1 MGNSEFEAT
10 QSPSSRRLNG
20 RDSGTQLAGSLVEDA
35 NYLMGI
41 PELRSADQG
50 AARRRWTIN
59 GDFTTLRRN
68 GVARYAREVTM
79 ALDALISE
87 GHPLGRDLEM
97 DLVIPRPLTEPLPL
111 KAITAR
117 IIPEFNRPRLPQLW
131 VQAQLPWHVP
141 GGLLSFCNLAP
152 VMLSRQIACIHDMH
166 TRLMPLSYPRGFRWA
181 HRLILPA
188 LGRRAARITT
198 VSQLARSH
206 LIKFGIAPEE
216 NIVVTY
222 NGSDHAKRWD
232 ARKSSLAVDRRRP
245 YVLCL
250 GRGDQEY
257 KNLELLARLAPLL
270 DEMGLDLW
278 MPGDVDEAT
287 VLRYVAKL
295 PDNIVFLGRID
306 DDDFKKALEGAL
318 CFLFPSRIEGF
329 GLPAVEA
336 MASGC
341 PVIASSSPCLPE
353 ICGDSALYVDPEDV
367 HAWAEKVRHLLVTPA
382 LREWLVTKGNA
393 RASSYSWRWI
403 AWKYLELMV
412 QVDADFGERSR
423 GRRPSEGNDLAE
435 FSKPAQGRGDRR
447 HRVAPGANPRSMA

>member
-1 MGNSEFEAT
+1 MGKLDFDTTDAPPRLRNGYHPDTPLVKSLAENAENSIGHSAWSLEK
-10 QSPSSRRLNG
+10 P
-20 RDSGTQLAGSLVEDA
+20 GT
-35 NYLMGI
+35 
-41 PELRSADQG
+41 P
-50 AARRRWTIN
+50 RRRWTIN
-59 GDFTTLRRN
+59 GDFTTLRPN

-87 GHPLGRDLEM
+87 RHPLGRDLDI
-97 DLVIPRPLTEPLPL
+97 DLVVPRPLSEPLHL
-111 KAITAR
+111 DAIAVR
-117 IIPEFNRPRLPQLW
+117 VVPEFNRPRLPQFW

-152 VMLSRQIACIHDMH
+152 VVLKRQIACVHDMH
-166 TRLMPLSYPRGFRWA
+166 TRLMPSSYGRGFRWA

-198 VSQLARSH
+198 VSQLSRSH
-206 LIKFGIAPEE
+206 LVAFGIAPEE
-216 NIVVTY
+216 NIVITY
-222 NGSDHAKRWD
+222 NGSDHARRWD
-232 ARKSSLAVDRRRP
+232 AARSSLTVGRGRP

-250 GRGDQEY
+250 GRRDQEY
-257 KNLELLARLAPLL
+257 KNMGLLARLAPLL

-287 VLRYVAKL
+287 LLRYVPNL
-295 PDNIVFLGRID
+295 PGNIVFLGRIG

-341 PVIASSSPCLPE
+341 PVIASTSPCLPE
-353 ICGDSALYVDPEDV
+353 ICGDSALYADPDDA
-367 HAWAEKVRHLLVTPA
+367 HSWAEKVRLLLLNPA

-393 RASSYSWRWI
+393 KASSYSWRWI

-412 QVDADFGERSR
+412 QVDADFATQSLSFVR
-423 GRRPSEGNDLAE
+423 G
-435 FSKPAQGRGDRR
+435 
-447 HRVAPGANPRSMA
+447 GAT